1 MSQKSKARRRQREV
15 KQAQTAHRVIIGI
28 ISALIILGMVFCA
41 FLFN

>member
-28 ISALIILGMVFCA
+28 ISALIIVGLVLCA
-41 FLFN
+41 IMF